1 MLNQPSLIIG
11 ASAVDPLDSANPY
24 VDVRSDAC

>member
-11 ASAVDPLDSANPY
+11 ASAADPLDSANLH
-24 VDVRSDAC
+24 VDARSDAC